1 MLIAERN
8 SRCCD
13 FINETN
19 VATGGRIVLGEP
31 SSPVSTI
38 IHIFP
43 AYRFF
48 TGRSGAGKKR
58 APGGR
63 YVIGVHQSGKGRRC
77 IDRQSEGVGSEL
89 YYR

>member
-43 AYRFF
+43 H
-48 TGRSGAGKKR
+48 TGFSPADLERAKKEHPEADTLLASISRVKEGDALIGKAK
-58 APGGR
+58 
-63 YVIGVHQSGKGRRC
+63 
-77 IDRQSEGVGSEL
+77 ELGSEL